1 MKIFDYNDFNNPEW
15 ITKIAS
21 FIAGLIFAL
30 LLVRTKETYF
40 SYIWIVFSAFL
51 IIDLAY
57 SRKAH
62 TKVFPVLQKDNKII
76 LWSIILFYGLLFV
89 ASFFNGVPG
98 SYGFSFS
105 LAKFTVPMWML
116 IYINGKYKALKG
128 ASYGIIAGSL
138 ISFGVCIYQYFFI
151 THGGRVSGLFR
162 NPNLVGAVLETT
174 IPMLVYIV
182 FSENSKKMMRNAGI
196 VSLIIAYIALHFTG
210 SRGAMFGLLIGT
222 VVSIVMLL
230 LANHKRLSFYFIKR
244 TLLYT
249 MLFCIINGGLLFSA
263 YHIRP
268 IQQVTMSSQQAVQD
282 QGSTGEKSPAVDVT
296 STKSPAVDVT
306 STIYQSDKERLRMV
320 KASYEMWRDHKLS
333 GVGMA
338 SWKENYYGIYHPLDA
353 NEGTDFGMPHNM
365 IMNFL
370 ACGGIIGLTGYMI
383 FVIGVGAGIVIT
395 SRRKSFLFS
404 AAILAIHIAFF
415 IHGMVDQTIIC
426 RYCSY
431 LFYGAVGLYMTEQ
444 QRVADLELKGSG
456 TLL

>member
-1 MKIFDYNDFNNPEW
+1 MKIFDYNDFDNPEW

-21 FIAGLIFAL
+21 FTAGLIFAL

-51 IIDLAY
+51 IIDLVY

-62 TKVFPVLQKDNKII
+62 AKVFPVLQKDNKII

-98 SYGFSFS
+98 SYGFSSS

-138 ISFGVCIYQYFFI
+138 ISFGVCIYQYFFM

-182 FSENSKKMMRNAGI
+182 FNENSKKMMRYAGI
-196 VSLIIAYIALHFTG
+196 ASLIIAYIALHFTG

-222 VVSIVMLL
+222 VVSVVMLL
-230 LANHKRLSFYFIKR
+230 LANHKRLSFHFIKR

-268 IQQVTMSSQQAVQD
+268 IQQVTMSSQQTIQE
-282 QGSTGEKSPAVDVT
+282 QGGTGEKSPAVDVT
-296 STKSPAVDVT
+296 ST
-306 STIYQSDKERLRMV
+306 INQSDKERLRMV

>member
-1 MKIFDYNDFNNPEW
+1 
-15 ITKIAS
+15 
-21 FIAGLIFAL
+21 
-30 LLVRTKETYF
+30 
-40 SYIWIVFSAFL
+40 
-51 IIDLAY
+51 
-57 SRKAH
+57 
-62 TKVFPVLQKDNKII
+62 
-76 LWSIILFYGLLFV
+76 
-89 ASFFNGVPG
+89 
-98 SYGFSFS
+98 
-105 LAKFTVPMWML
+105 
-116 IYINGKYKALKG
+116 
-128 ASYGIIAGSL
+128 
-138 ISFGVCIYQYFFI
+138 
-151 THGGRVSGLFR
+151 
-162 NPNLVGAVLETT
+162 
-174 IPMLVYIV
+174 
-182 FSENSKKMMRNAGI
+182 
-196 VSLIIAYIALHFTG
+196 
-210 SRGAMFGLLIGT
+210 
-222 VVSIVMLL
+222 
-230 LANHKRLSFYFIKR
+230 
-244 TLLYT
+244 
-249 MLFCIINGGLLFSA
+249 
-263 YHIRP
+263 
-268 IQQVTMSSQQAVQD
+268 
-282 QGSTGEKSPAVDVT
+282 
-296 STKSPAVDVT
+296 
-306 STIYQSDKERLRMV
+306 MV

>member
-1 MKIFDYNDFNNPEW
+1 MKIFDYNDFDNPEW

-230 LANHKRLSFYFIKR
+230 LANHKRLSFHFIKR

-268 IQQVTMSSQQAVQD
+268 IQQVTMSSQQTVQD

-296 STKSPAVDVT
+296 ST
-306 STIYQSDKERLRMV
+306 INQSDKERLRMI

-338 SWKENYYGIYHPLDA
+338 S
-353 NEGTDFGMPHNM
+353 
-365 IMNFL
+365 
-370 ACGGIIGLTGYMI
+370 
-383 FVIGVGAGIVIT
+383 
-395 SRRKSFLFS
+395 
-404 AAILAIHIAFF
+404 
-415 IHGMVDQTIIC
+415 
-426 RYCSY
+426 
-431 LFYGAVGLYMTEQ
+431 
-444 QRVADLELKGSG
+444 
-456 TLL
+456 

>member
-1 MKIFDYNDFNNPEW
+1 MKIFDYNDFDNPEW

-21 FIAGLIFAL
+21 FTAGLIFAL

-40 SYIWIVFSAFL
+40 SYIWIAFSAFL
-51 IIDLAY
+51 IIDLVY

-62 TKVFPVLQKDNKII
+62 AKVFPVLQKDNKII

-89 ASFFNGVPG
+89 ASFFNRVPG

-138 ISFGVCIYQYFFI
+138 ISFGVCIYQYFFM

-182 FSENSKKMMRNAGI
+182 FNENNKKMMRNAGI
-196 VSLIIAYIALHFTG
+196 ASLIIAYIALHFTG

-222 VVSIVMLL
+222 VVSVVMLL
-230 LANHKRLSFYFIKR
+230 LANHKRLSFHFIKR

-268 IQQVTMSSQQAVQD
+268 IQQVTMSSQQTIQE

-296 STKSPAVDVT
+296 ST
-306 STIYQSDKERLRMV
+306 INQSDKERLRMV

>member
-1 MKIFDYNDFNNPEW
+1 MKIFDYNDFDNPEW

-76 LWSIILFYGLLFV
+76 IWSIILFYGLLFV

-151 THGGRVSGLFR
+151 IHGGRVSGLFR

-210 SRGAMFGLLIGT
+210 SRGAMLGLLIGT

-230 LANHKRLSFYFIKR
+230 LANHKRLPFHFIKR

-249 MLFCIINGGLLFSA
+249 MLFCVINGGLLFSV

-268 IQQVTMSSQQAVQD
+268 IQQVTMSSQQTVQD

-296 STKSPAVDVT
+296 ST
-306 STIYQSDKERLRMV
+306 INQSDKERLRMI

-353 NEGTDFGMPHNM
+353 NVGTDFGMPHNM

-431 LFYGAVGLYMTEQ
+431 LFYGALGLYMTEQ
-444 QRVADLELKGSG
+444 QRVADLELKRSG

>member
-1 MKIFDYNDFNNPEW
+1 MKIFDYNDFDNPEW

-21 FIAGLIFAL
+21 FTAGLIFAL

-40 SYIWIVFSAFL
+40 SYIWIAFSAFL
-51 IIDLAY
+51 IIDLVY

-62 TKVFPVLQKDNKII
+62 AKVFPVLQKDNKII

-138 ISFGVCIYQYFFI
+138 ISFGVCIYQYFFM

-182 FSENSKKMMRNAGI
+182 FNENNKKMMRNAGI
-196 VSLIIAYIALHFTG
+196 ASLIIAYIALHFTG

-222 VVSIVMLL
+222 VVSVVMLL
-230 LANHKRLSFYFIKR
+230 LANHKRLSFHFIKR

-268 IQQVTMSSQQAVQD
+268 IQQVTMSSQQTIQE

-296 STKSPAVDVT
+296 ST
-306 STIYQSDKERLRMV
+306 INQSDNERLRMV